1 MQPCDLRSKGGCA
14 IISFMKR
21 QDFPTILI
29 AAVLILALLSGCSML
44 REPEQADP
52 HAGMIEVNNGAAT
65 VWVRRWDGVE
75 QSLLT
80 QEEFSAAEDGTVT
93 YTGTRFRAEQGI
105 DVSYFQGEIDWSAVA
120 ASGVRFAYIRAG
132 YRGYVSGEICADERF
147 EANAAGAKAAGLE
160 VGLYFFSQ
168 AVTPE
173 EAEEEA
179 AWLLDA
185 ASRFDVTL
193 PLAFDWEAQTSGD
206 GDPVRTDGMLGPEI
220 TACAAAFC
228 SAIRAA
234 GRTPAVYAN
243 RWQGYYDYDL
253 SQLGDAEL
261 WISAP
266 GEWDDFYYAHSM
278 WQYSYESTVPGIAA
292 AVDRNLRFVPITE

>member
-1 MQPCDLRSKGGCA
+1 MQPCDLRSKGGCV

-29 AAVLILALLSGCSML
+29 TAVLILALLSGCSML
-44 REPEQADP
+44 REPEQTDP

-75 QSLLT
+75 QSMLT

-147 EANAAGAKAAGLE
+147 EANAAGAKAAGLYI
-160 VGLYFFSQ
+160 GAYWYS
-168 AVTPE
+168 
-173 EAEEEA
+173 
-179 AWLLDA
+179 
-185 ASRFDVTL
+185 
-193 PLAFDWEAQTSGD
+193 
-206 GDPVRTDGMLGPEI
+206 
-220 TACAAAFC
+220 
-228 SAIRAA
+228 
-234 GRTPAVYAN
+234 YA
-243 RWQGYYDYDL
+243 Y
-253 SQLGDAEL
+253 SVADAEKE
-261 WISAP
+261 AK
-266 GEWDDFYYAHSM
+266 AKK
-278 WQYSYESTVPGIAA
+278 IAA
-292 AVDRNLRFVPITE
+292 KIAAKKAAKEAKKNNA